1 MNPSGSGII
10 ATPMDEAEEIFV
22 VVEDTTEEEETK
34 EEEDTKA
41 DPLVGGTEEEGVG
54 AADVEAENG
63 GICPDRLSFVS

>member
-1 MNPSGSGII
+1 VNPSGSGI
-10 ATPMDEAEEIFV
+10 ATIDEAEEIFV

-63 GICPDRLSFVS
+63 GICPDRMSFVS